1 MDGSGG
7 KGRRQTVR
15 VEDVARVA
23 GVSPITVSRALS
35 NPSKVKEATRQKV
48 AAAVAETGYVVNS
61 LASSLRS
68 GRSSIIS
75 VFVSNLQNPHF
86 ATALQGCADA
96 LEGSAFHLLMAQTGY
111 SDTLQ
116 QQMLEQVLPFRP
128 AATMFTG
135 LVQSE
140 ETRET
145 LRRLGAPVMEM
156 WDYRPDP
163 VDMLV
168 GFSNAGGGRLM
179 GAHFRERG
187 FRKVAYAGRT
197 ADRGAQRLAG
207 FSEGYGAAPALVLPL
222 EGSRTAIDGMQAL
235 EAIRHE
241 LPRCDAI
248 FFSSDLLALGA
259 VLKARQL
266 GLSVPEDI
274 AVAGYGDL
282 DSSKHMATPLTTI
295 HVSSYEMGHT
305 AGSMLLKRLRSEAM
319 EERIVLSPIRLEVRE
334 STGPIAAA
342 RAQVPVDSKESPAG

>member
-1 MDGSGG
+1 MQGSSG
-7 KGRRQTVR
+7 KGRRQMVR

-23 GVSPITVSRALS
+23 GVSPITVSRALG
-35 NPSKVKEATRQKV
+35 NPSKVKEETRQKV

-61 LASSLRS
+61 FASSLRS

-96 LEGSAFHLLMAQTGY
+96 LEGSAYHLLMAQTGY

-128 AATMFTG
+128 AAAMFTG

-140 ETRET
+140 QTRET
-145 LRRLGAPVMEM
+145 LRRFGVPVMEM

-207 FSEGYGAAPALVLPL
+207 FSEGYGGPPALVLPL
-222 EGSRTAIDGMQAL
+222 EGTRTIMDGMQAL
-235 EAIRHE
+235 EAVRSE
-241 LPRCDAI
+241 LPGCDAI
-248 FFSSDLLALGA
+248 FFATDLLAVGA
-259 VLKARQL
+259 MLRARQL
-266 GLSVPEDI
+266 GLAVPDDI
-274 AVAGYGDL
+274 AIAGYGDL
-282 DSSKHMATPLTTI
+282 ETSRHMATPLTTV
-295 HVSSYEMGHT
+295 HVSSYDMGHA
-305 AGSMLLKRLRSEAM
+305 AGSLLLKRLRNEAIG
-319 EERIVLSPIRLEVRE
+319 ERMVLSPIRLEARASTGAVAATDAPPAIDSRE
-334 STGPIAAA
+334 SAA
-342 RAQVPVDSKESPAG
+342 G

>member
-1 MDGSGG
+1 M
-7 KGRRQTVR
+7 VR

-35 NPSKVKEATRQKV
+35 NPSKVREETRQKV

-61 LASSLRS
+61 FASSLRS

-86 ATALQGCADA
+86 ATAVQGCADA
-96 LEGSAFHLLMAQTGY
+96 LEGSAYHLLMAQTGY

-128 AATMFTG
+128 AAAMFTG

-145 LRRLGAPVMEM
+145 LRRLGVPVMEM
-156 WDYRPDP
+156 WDFRPDP

-168 GFSNAGGGRLM
+168 GFSNAGGGKLM
-179 GAHFRERG
+179 GAHFRQRG
-187 FRKVAYAGRT
+187 FRRVAYVGRT

-207 FSEGYGAAPALVLPL
+207 FTEGYGAAPALVLPM
-222 EGSRTAIDGMQAL
+222 EGTRTVSDGMLAL
-235 EAIRHE
+235 DMVRQD
-241 LPRCDAI
+241 LPGCDAI
-248 FFSSDLLALGA
+248 FFSTDLLALGA

-266 GLSVPEDI
+266 GVSIPEDI
-274 AVAGYGDL
+274 AIAGYGDL
-282 DSSKHMATPLTTI
+282 ETSRHLATPLTTI
-295 HVSSYEMGHT
+295 HVSSYEMGHA
-305 AGSMLLKRLRSEAM
+305 AGSMLLKRLRSEAID
-319 EERIVLSPIRLEVRE
+319 ERILLSPIRLEVRE
-334 STGPIAAA
+334 STGAVAAA
-342 RAQVPVDSKESPAG
+342 RVPVHIDTEESAAG